1 MLAFDGCGHARE
13 RRSCEPR
20 TRRRPIHP
28 EPLGRPRHGNPRHI
42 AHQSGTGTSA
52 SQGYEAL
59 YTPSQRPARA
69 GWSEWVGSVLGA
81 IAACLI
87 AAVRSRARSGVR
99 APSCEIAQRPRIV
112 RGLAGAAA
120 ICGRGLTP
128 PPRRF
133 VDARCQM
140 ARRSPISRHACRP
153 VLSQPCFSPAQSG
166 LFGRARQA
174 DEPRAVDRGRP
185 GIRRATDVSPDGGGN
200 LRDLHLFGGQ
210 RGFAYGKGGPA
221 SYILCYGSLD
231 YVISYFMLVCCQ
243 AGGCRRNGN
252 EPRRER
258 RILSP
263 DRKCDKPQA
272 CIGTNDGSESV
283 ETCRIPMVIA
293 ASQHPWAE
301 TPMIVPAG

>member
-1 MLAFDGCGHARE
+1 MLALTDADHARE
-13 RRSCEPR
+13 RRSCGPR
-20 TRRRPIHP
+20 ARRRPIHP

-81 IAACLI
+81 IAACVI

-140 ARRSPISRHACRP
+140 ARRSAVSRYACWPVFSQPCIASYSRHALP
-153 VLSQPCFSPAQSG
+153 TGV
-166 LFGRARQA
+166 ARGMDPA
-174 DEPRAVDRGRP
+174 DERDHGGDILGRSREPRPRALTSSAP
-185 GIRRATDVSPDGGGN
+185 
-200 LRDLHLFGGQ
+200 
-210 RGFAYGKGGPA
+210 
-221 SYILCYGSLD
+221 
-231 YVISYFMLVCCQ
+231 
-243 AGGCRRNGN
+243 
-252 EPRRER
+252 
-258 RILSP
+258 
-263 DRKCDKPQA
+263 
-272 CIGTNDGSESV
+272 
-283 ETCRIPMVIA
+283 
-293 ASQHPWAE
+293 
-301 TPMIVPAG
+301 